1 MRHGRGTA
9 NFGRM
14 YVYLNGDYL
23 ARADATVPVDDRGF
37 LFADAVYE
45 ALRAPRG
52 RIFEAERHMAR
63 MRHGLETLRF
73 GTPTLTD
80 EMLVAAGRLMEL
92 NALGESDALV
102 YMHVSRGVAPRKHAF
117 PAAGTAPTV
126 FVAASPFVP
135 KAELCAQ
142 GAAAITQPDLRW
154 ERCDLKTTNLLPNVL
169 ANQAAQEAGAY
180 EALLVRDGVVTE
192 GTHCNVFGVV
202 AGELRTHPLTHRI
215 LRGITRDVVIGL
227 ARERG
232 WPVREDAM
240 REDELRAAEELFLT
254 GTTTDVMPIVR
265 LDGAPVRDGRPGPIA
280 SALRDALSALMSA
293 QAVESG

>member
-1 MRHGRGTA
+1 
-9 NFGRM
+9 M

-23 ARADATVPVDDRGF
+23 ERSEATIPVDDRGF

-63 MRHGLETLRF
+63 MRHGMETLRF
-73 GTPTLTD
+73 GTPALTD
-80 EMLVAAGRLMEL
+80 EMLAAAARLIEL
-92 NALGESDALV
+92 NSLGEGDVLV

-117 PAAGTAPTV
+117 PATGTAPTV
-126 FVAASPFVP
+126 FVAATPFVP
-135 KAELCAQ
+135 KAELCAG
-142 GAAAITQPDLRW
+142 GAAAITHPDLRW

-180 EALLVRDGVVTE
+180 EAILIRDDLVTE

-202 AGELRTHPLTHRI
+202 GGELRTHPLGHRI

-227 ARERG
+227 AHERG
-232 WPVREDAM
+232 WTVREEAL
-240 REDELRAAEELFLT
+240 RRHELRSADEIFLT
-254 GTTTDVMPIVR
+254 GTTTDVMPIVT
-265 LDGAPVRDGRPGPIA
+265 LDGVPVRDGRPGPIA
-280 SALRDALSALMSA
+280 SALRDALAAVMAA
-293 QAVESG
+293 QEVGSG